1 MITGGSQYMEKQ
13 RGSKQ
18 QRINRKRQTLIIQKF
33 FFLLTG
39 IYGILLVIRSA
50 SSISFSAGLVFPVIT
65 LFCTG
70 MYVLFHIRRKW
81 FWPGTAGMFLVFGI
95 SAALQWDLFAEQTL
109 ALAGSLTGTELS
121 DAVSGGEGFLS
132 RSFQRITGRDQ
143 QSVADGHVSSGN
155 NYRTGD
161 TQLEVT
167 VLEQPT
173 ETLYLKGFS
182 GGEYTGGDWEP
193 ADDQAVFEAMAQ
205 TLQWD
210 SWESWISGM
219 YYSLYFSMNEMTSWN
234 ETDPDRTE
242 RNTAERYG
250 ETGGARI
257 VHMNHIREGYDR
269 IFTPYYGRWINLRE
283 SERPGYAF
291 GYYEEGEMNIDWGNM
306 LPAYEKT
313 GEWYHEIQDAYMLEI
328 PDFYTRVPEDILPG
342 LTELCMDH
350 PQDSLNE
357 VTAFILDVL
366 QSHASYTL
374 TPGRAPVNQDI
385 VEYFLFENHEG
396 YCVHFAFAATL
407 MYRLYGIPA
416 RYASGYAVEPSA
428 FTQQEVIRFFSS
440 PALIQAA
447 FTVLAVCFLAV
458 LFFLHCRRKKRIKK
472 LKQMTEI
479 VRRAAYGQTEPS
491 EKETEFVRAVYCRTA
506 EFLREKQRGFR
517 KLRFRYTKAFY

>member
-1 MITGGSQYMEKQ
+1 MGAVLSG
-13 RGSKQ
+13 
-18 QRINRKRQTLIIQKF
+18 LIC
-33 FFLLTG
+33 
-39 IYGILLVIRSA
+39 
-50 SSISFSAGLVFPVIT
+50 ISVFVT
-65 LFCTG
+65 S
-70 MYVLFHIRRKW
+70 VW
-81 FWPGTAGMFLVFGI
+81 
-95 SAALQWDLFAEQTL
+95 
-109 ALAGSLTGTELS
+109 GTELS

-257 VHMNHIREGYDR
+257 VYMNHIREGYDR

-283 SERPGYAF
+283 SAETGYAF
-291 GYYEEGEMNIDWGNM
+291 GYYEEGEMNIDWENM
-306 LPAYEKT
+306 PPGFEKT
-313 GEWYHEIQDAYMLEI
+313 GGWYHEIQDAYMLEI

-342 LTELCMDH
+342 LTELCREH
-350 PQDSLNE
+350 PQNSLDE
-357 VTAFILDVL
+357 ATAFILNVL

-396 YCVHFAFAATL
+396 YCVHFASAATL

-428 FTQQEVIRFFSS
+428 FTQQEDGSWTAEVTDESAHAWTEIFLEDYGWTPVEVTPAADGSYQTSYPGLDAEVLNELADSTVFNPDGMDNDQETSSEEESGNAETGRTVSWGLSSVFFSS
-440 PALIQAA
+440 PALIRAA

-458 LFFLHCRRKKRIKK
+458 LFFLH
-472 LKQMTEI
+472 
-479 VRRAAYGQTEPS
+479 
-491 EKETEFVRAVYCRTA
+491 
-506 EFLREKQRGFR
+506 
-517 KLRFRYTKAFY
+517 

>member
-109 ALAGSLTGTELS
+109 ALAGSLTGTEHGEQNVTFPVLLIMLILSGVFFALEIIWEKHWLPYIVTTVMMAGAPLFGIHVSVGSVLLCLIFQILFWTIHTAGREKNQDLSAADGNRSRMSLPARCTAFMGAVLSGLICISVFVTSVWGTELS

-193 ADDQAVFEAMAQ
+193 ADDQAVFGAMAQ

-250 ETGGARI
+250 ETCCRLLRKPVNGIMKFRT
-257 VHMNHIREGYDR
+257 HIC
-269 IFTPYYGRWINLRE
+269 LR
-283 SERPGYAF
+283 SLISIPG
-291 GYYEEGEMNIDWGNM
+291 
-306 LPAYEKT
+306 
-313 GEWYHEIQDAYMLEI
+313 
-328 PDFYTRVPEDILPG
+328 
-342 LTELCMDH
+342 
-350 PQDSLNE
+350 
-357 VTAFILDVL
+357 
-366 QSHASYTL
+366 
-374 TPGRAPVNQDI
+374 PGR
-385 VEYFLFENHEG
+385 YS
-396 YCVHFAFAATL
+396 
-407 MYRLYGIPA
+407 A
-416 RYASGYAVEPSA
+416 RADGTVQRAS
-428 FTQQEVIRFFSS
+428 
-440 PALIQAA
+440 
-447 FTVLAVCFLAV
+447 
-458 LFFLHCRRKKRIKK
+458 
-472 LKQMTEI
+472 
-479 VRRAAYGQTEPS
+479 
-491 EKETEFVRAVYCRTA
+491 A
-506 EFLREKQRGFR
+506 EFSR
-517 KLRFRYTKAFY
+517 

>member
-1 MITGGSQYMEKQ
+1 MSLPARCTAFMGAVLSG
-13 RGSKQ
+13 
-18 QRINRKRQTLIIQKF
+18 LIC
-33 FFLLTG
+33 
-39 IYGILLVIRSA
+39 
-50 SSISFSAGLVFPVIT
+50 ISVFVT
-65 LFCTG
+65 S
-70 MYVLFHIRRKW
+70 VW
-81 FWPGTAGMFLVFGI
+81 
-95 SAALQWDLFAEQTL
+95 
-109 ALAGSLTGTELS
+109 GTELS

-242 RNTAERYG
+242 RNTAKRYG

-257 VHMNHIREGYDR
+257 VYMNHIREGYDR

-306 LPAYEKT
+306 LPAFEKT

-328 PDFYTRVPEDILPG
+328 PDFYTQVPEDILPG

-396 YCVHFAFAATL
+396 YCVHFASAATL

-428 FTQQEVIRFFSS
+428 FTQQEVIRFS
-440 PALIQAA
+440 
-447 FTVLAVCFLAV
+447 AV
-458 LFFLHCRRKKRIKK
+458 LLSSGLLSRFWPYVFWL
-472 LKQMTEI
+472 
-479 VRRAAYGQTEPS
+479 
-491 EKETEFVRAVYCRTA
+491 YCFSCIA
-506 EFLREKQRGFR
+506 EERSG
-517 KLRFRYTKAFY
+517 

>member
-1 MITGGSQYMEKQ
+1 MCCFI
-13 RGSKQ
+13 
-18 QRINRKRQTLIIQKF
+18 
-33 FFLLTG
+33 
-39 IYGILLVIRSA
+39 
-50 SSISFSAGLVFPVIT
+50 SAGNGSGREPPACFL
-65 LFCTG
+65 
-70 MYVLFHIRRKW
+70 
-81 FWPGTAGMFLVFGI
+81 FLVFGI

-109 ALAGSLTGTELS
+109 ALAGSLTGTEHGEQNVTFPVLLIMLILSGVFFALEIIWEKHWLPYIVTTVMMAGAPLFGIHVSVGSVLLCLIFQILFWTIHTAGREKNQDLSAADGNRSRMSLLARCTAFMGAVLSGLICISVFVTSVWGTELS

-167 VLEQPT
+167 VLEQP
-173 ETLYLKGFS
+173 
-182 GGEYTGGDWEP
+182 
-193 ADDQAVFEAMAQ
+193 
-205 TLQWD
+205 
-210 SWESWISGM
+210 
-219 YYSLYFSMNEMTSWN
+219 
-234 ETDPDRTE
+234 
-242 RNTAERYG
+242 AERYG

-257 VHMNHIREGYDR
+257 VYMNHIREGYDR
-269 IFTPYYGRWINLRE
+269 IFTSYYGRWINLRE
-283 SERPGYAF
+283 SAETGYAF

-306 LPAYEKT
+306 LPAFEKT

-328 PDFYTRVPEDILPG
+328 PDFYTQVPEDILPG

-396 YCVHFAFAATL
+396 YCVHFASAATL

-440 PALIQAA
+440 PALIRAA

-479 VRRAAYGQTEPS
+479 VRRAAYGQTESS

>member
-1 MITGGSQYMEKQ
+1 MEKQ

-109 ALAGSLTGTELS
+109 ALAGSLTGTEHGEQNVTFPVLLIMLILSGVFFALEIIWEKHWLPYIVTTVMMAGAPLFGIHVSVGSVLLCLIFQILFWTIHTAGREKNQDLSAADGNRSRMSLPARCTAFMGAVLSGLICISVFVTSVWGTELS

-182 GGEYTGGDWEP
+182 GGEYTGGDG
-193 ADDQAVFEAMAQ
+193 
-205 TLQWD
+205 
-210 SWESWISGM
+210 IC
-219 YYSLYFSMNEMTSWN
+219 
-234 ETDPDRTE
+234 
-242 RNTAERYG
+242 
-250 ETGGARI
+250 
-257 VHMNHIREGYDR
+257 IR
-269 IFTPYYGRWINLRE
+269 L
-283 SERPGYAF
+283 
-291 GYYEEGEMNIDWGNM
+291 
-306 LPAYEKT
+306 L
-313 GEWYHEIQDAYMLEI
+313 
-328 PDFYTRVPEDILPG
+328 
-342 LTELCMDH
+342 
-350 PQDSLNE
+350 
-357 VTAFILDVL
+357 
-366 QSHASYTL
+366 
-374 TPGRAPVNQDI
+374 
-385 VEYFLFENHEG
+385 
-396 YCVHFAFAATL
+396 
-407 MYRLYGIPA
+407 
-416 RYASGYAVEPSA
+416 
-428 FTQQEVIRFFSS
+428 
-440 PALIQAA
+440 
-447 FTVLAVCFLAV
+447 
-458 LFFLHCRRKKRIKK
+458 
-472 LKQMTEI
+472 
-479 VRRAAYGQTEPS
+479 
-491 EKETEFVRAVYCRTA
+491 
-506 EFLREKQRGFR
+506 
-517 KLRFRYTKAFY
+517 